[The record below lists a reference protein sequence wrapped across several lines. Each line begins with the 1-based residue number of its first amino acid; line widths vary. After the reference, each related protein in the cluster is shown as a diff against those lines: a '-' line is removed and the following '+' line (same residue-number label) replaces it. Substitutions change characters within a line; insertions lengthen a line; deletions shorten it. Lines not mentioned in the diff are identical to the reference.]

1 MKGRFLR
8 FSPLKSFAFSAASL
22 CSLLGSFAASAQT
35 TTKAGPMRV
44 AKTVKTAPSDDLSI
58 IRFTFAAL
66 KNKDQLSKLAWSFGG
81 KLQNG
86 WNIYVPLISR
96 SMGTAALPDSADFA
110 SALADWQTKQ
120 GLNALGIVDAETMS
134 KFVSVWQAQRQFRYL
149 LPDADRL
156 ISAPIDEFFDQTRSP
171 ELLKL
176 DSETYSAYKK
186 MIAAAERDL
195 GPQFQA
201 GSGGKYL
208 SIISAYRSPEY
219 QAALRRKAPNSSRS
233 ALAKF
238 SAHSTGRA
246 LDIYVGG
253 DPVSTKD
260 ANRQL
265 QVETPAYKW
274 LVKNASR
281 FGFYP
286 YFYEPWHW
294 EYVPEK

>member
-1 MKGRFLR
+1 MKGRFLS
-8 FSPLKSFAFSAASL
+8 FSPIKSFAFSAASL
-22 CSLLGSFAASAQT
+22 CLLLGGFAASAQT
-35 TTKAGPMRV
+35 TTRGPMRV
-44 AKTVKTAPSDDLSI
+44 AKTIKTAPSDDLRI

-86 WNIYVPLISR
+86 WSIYVPLISR
-96 SMGTAALPDSADFA
+96 SLGTEALPDSADFA
-110 SALADWQTKQ
+110 SALADWQAKQ
-120 GLNALGIVDAETMS
+120 GLTASGVLDSETMS
-134 KFVSVWQAQRQFRYL
+134 RFVSVWQAQRQFKYF

-156 ISAPIDEFFDQTRSP
+156 ISAPIDEFFDQTRIP

-176 DSETYSAYKK
+176 DREAYSAYKK

-195 GPQFQA
+195 GHKYRT
-201 GSGGKYL
+201 GSGVKYL
-208 SIISAYRSPEY
+208 TIISAYRSPEY

-238 SAHSTGRA
+238 SAHSTGQA

-265 QVETPAYKW
+265 QIETPAYKW

>member
-1 MKGRFLR
+1 M

-22 CSLLGSFAASAQT
+22 CLLLGGFAASAQT
-35 TTKAGPMRV
+35 TTRGPMRV
-44 AKTVKTAPSDDLSI
+44 AKTIKTAPSDDLRI

-86 WNIYVPLISR
+86 WSIYVPLISR
-96 SMGTAALPDSADFA
+96 SLGTEALPDSADFA
-110 SALADWQTKQ
+110 SALADWQAKQ
-120 GLNALGIVDAETMS
+120 GLTASGVLDAETMS
-134 KFVSVWQAQRQFRYL
+134 RFVSVWQAQRQFRYF

-176 DSETYSAYKK
+176 DREAYSAYKK

-195 GPQFQA
+195 GHKYRT
-201 GSGGKYL
+201 GSGVKYL
-208 SIISAYRSPEY
+208 TIISAYRSPEY

-238 SAHSTGRA
+238 SAHSTGQA

-265 QVETPAYKW
+265 QIETPAYKW
-274 LVKNASR
+274 LVENASR

>member
-1 MKGRFLR
+1 MKCRFLR
-8 FSPLKSFAFSAASL
+8 FSPLKSFAFSVASL

-86 WNIYVPLISR
+86 WSIYVPLISR
-96 SMGTAALPDSADFA
+96 SLGTEALPDSADFA

-134 KFVSVWQAQRQFRYL
+134 KFVSVWQAQRQFKYL

-156 ISAPIDEFFDQTRSP
+156 ISAPIDEFFDPTRSP

-176 DSETYSAYKK
+176 DRETYSAYKK

-195 GPQFQA
+195 GHKFRS
-201 GSGGKYL
+201 GSEVKYL
-208 SIISAYRSPEY
+208 TIISAYRSPEY
-219 QAALRRKAPNSSRS
+219 QASLRRQSPNASRE

-246 LDIYVGG
+246 LDLYVGG

-260 ANRQL
+260 ANRQM

>member
-1 MKGRFLR
+1 MKGWFLM
-8 FSPLKSFAFSAASL
+8 FSPLKSFAFGAASL
-22 CSLLGSFAASAQT
+22 CLLLGGFAASAQT
-35 TTKAGPMRV
+35 TTKAGSMRV
-44 AKTVKTAPSDDLSI
+44 AITVKTAPSDDLRI

-86 WNIYVPLISR
+86 WSIYVPLISR
-96 SMGTAALPDSADFA
+96 SLGTEALPDSADFA
-110 SALADWQTKQ
+110 SALADWQAKQ
-120 GLNALGIVDAETMS
+120 GLTASGVLDAETMS
-134 KFVSVWQAQRQFRYL
+134 RFVSVWQAQRQFRYF

-176 DSETYSAYKK
+176 DREAYSAYKK

-195 GPQFQA
+195 GHKYRT
-201 GSGGKYL
+201 GSGVKYL
-208 SIISAYRSPEY
+208 TIISAYRSPEY

-238 SAHSTGRA
+238 SAHSTGQA

-265 QVETPAYKW
+265 QIETPAYKW